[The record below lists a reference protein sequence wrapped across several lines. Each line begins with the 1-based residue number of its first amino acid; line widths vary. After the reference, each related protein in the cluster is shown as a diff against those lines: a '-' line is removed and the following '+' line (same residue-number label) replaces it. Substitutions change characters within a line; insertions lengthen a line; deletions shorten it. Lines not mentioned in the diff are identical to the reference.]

1 MKILLVEDNEGDVEM
16 ASRAFRKSP
25 TTLTVAHNGVEAM
38 DYLRQQNTDNIAVLP
53 DIILLDLNM
62 PCMGGKEFL
71 ETIKLDPGLRFIPVI
86 MFTSSDAPADIREC
100 YELHASSYII
110 KPFDIQQYT
119 STLNQIE

>member
-1 MKILLVEDNEGDVEM
+1 
-16 ASRAFRKSP
+16 
-25 TTLTVAHNGVEAM
+25 M

-119 STLNQIE
+119 STLNQIEKFWTDFVQLPPHATPQTRYSNPI